1 MKVLRNDALYALL
14 RMAVDKECNPALFPY
29 SLSPS
34 EWDELHS
41 ECIRQLLI
49 AVVYRAICHLP
60 HHQRPPMELVFQ
72 WAGEAE
78 TVKGHNEILNAE
90 AARLSEIFAAQ
101 GRKTAVLKGPANA
114 RLYPD
119 PKMRHAGDIDLWV
132 DGGRD
137 SVLDLLKKMGY
148 EIPKKSILE
157 SHHFH
162 LLQTNNDVIVEIHY
176 RPSSGNLNPFSSAR
190 LMRYLENEIQILER
204 VPEGFFVP
212 STKFALAMQLSHI
225 LHHFLTE
232 GVGFKQ
238 ILDYYMLLSHSTED
252 DRREVASHLSS
263 FGLLKMA
270 GALMWILGEVLG
282 LAPSKML
289 CKPDKKN
296 GQKVLSM
303 ILQGG
308 NFGRHPE
315 SDKPNKSKHWAVL
328 WFKRRWSVIRMFWF
342 APADIVCCE
351 LDYWFG
357 FLKSI
362 WLRIKLRRLSLWYLR
377 D

>member
-1 MKVLRNDALYALL
+1 MNSLEKEALYELLRIAVGANDATHCLTHTLDAEQWL
-14 RMAVDKECNPALFPY
+14 
-29 SLSPS
+29 
-34 EWDELHS
+34 ELHS
-41 ECIRQLLI
+41 VCLKQQIV
-49 AVVYRAICHLP
+49 AVVYHAICRLP
-60 HHQRPPMELVFQ
+60 KEQLPPLDVAFQ
-72 WAGEAE
+72 WASEAE
-78 TVKGHNEILNAE
+78 TVKGHNQHLNAE
-90 AARLSEIFAAQ
+90 TARLTGLFTAQ
-101 GRKTAVLKGPANA
+101 GCKTAVLKGPANA

-119 PKMRHAGDIDLWV
+119 PNMRHAGDIDLWV

-137 SVLDLLKKMGY
+137 SVLDLLKNMGY
-148 EIPKKSILE
+148 KMPIKMVLE
-157 SHHFH
+157 SHHVH
-162 LLQTNNDVIVEIHY
+162 LHPTNNDVIVEIHY

-190 LMRYLENEIQILER
+190 LMRFLEKEIQNVER
-204 VPEGFFVP
+204 VPEGFYVP
-212 STKFALAMQLSHI
+212 TMKFALAMQLSHI

-238 ILDYYMLLSHSTED
+238 ILDYYMLLKHSSED
-252 DRREVASHLSS
+252 DRREVASCLSN
-263 FGLLKMA
+263 FGLSKMA
-270 GALMWILGEVLG
+270 GALMWILGEVMG

-289 CKPDKKN
+289 CKPDKMN

-315 SDKPNKSKHWAVL
+315 SDKPNKSKHWAIL
-328 WFKRRWSVIRMFWF
+328 WFKRRWHIIRMFWF
-342 APADIVCCE
+342 APVDIVGCE

-362 WLRIKLRRLSLWYLR
+362 WLRIKLRRLSIWYLR